1 MISIDKA
8 KQLKELRLE
17 WNPKCGDW
25 YKVDYWPTPTLLTA
39 DITRMDN
46 EEICRRFERISKDE
60 KTVWLPSLEQM
71 LDEIEKY
78 NYTYSLIKIGGLG
91 KYNMIIKLQGSLNVS
106 SQFYHDIREDAVADA
121 LIFLLE
127 CK

>member
-17 WNPKCGDW
+17 WNTKCGDW

-78 NYTYSLIKIGGLG
+78 NYTYSLIKVGGLG
-91 KYNMIIKLQGSLNVS
+91 KYNMIIKLQGSGSS
-106 SQFYHDIREDAVADA
+106 SQFYHSIREDAFADA
-121 LIFLLE
+121 LIWILA
-127 CK
+127 

>member
-60 KTVWLPSLEQM
+60 KTVWLPSLKQM

-78 NYTYSLIKIGGLG
+78 QYTFSLVGEKITLF
-91 KYNMIIKLQGSLNVS
+91 KKLNLVV
-106 SQFYHDIREDAVADA
+106 QFECESREDAVADA
-121 LIFLLE
+121 LIWILQKE
-127 CK
+127 KEKI